1 MKVCLPRLERVIIQ
15 ERVGRCGLIRVEIRP
30 HAVGIRAVRVF
41 KLRVAGRC
49 AVTGRVEARVDYD
62 GSLELARRG
71 LRFAELDDAVRDDA
85 WADLLAV
92 DVRRDEYSWVGGGDI
107 LRGDDDDGQ
116 LLQAAAGRGRGGQL
130 DQRVGACGQSRDSA
144 GQSVSRQSV
153 SQQQGARGRAQ
164 SVTTRCA
171 CAALTAHSLAW
182 DADHRSQR
190 QRHVYCCWCG
200 QLRPAAAPA

>member
-1 MKVCLPRLERVIIQ
+1 MNRVCLPRLERVVIIQ
-15 ERVGRCGLIRVEIRP
+15 ERVGRCGLERIEIRP

-92 DVRRDEYSWVGGGDI
+92 DVRRDEYSWVGGDDI

-144 GQSVSRQSV
+144 GQAVCQSSAAV
-153 SQQQGARGRAQ
+153 GRAQ

-190 QRHVYCCWCG
+190 QRHVDCCWCG
-200 QLRPAAAPA
+200 QLQPAAAPA